1 MINNDIYR
9 RLRYLF
15 GYQYDHVVAL
25 FASTGFEVNE
35 AQYKGW
41 AGTEEEDRFIR
52 MTDRE
57 LAIFLNG
64 IIIERRGPQEGPP
77 PVPEEEIS
85 NNTILRKLKIA
96 FNMRS
101 EDMLEI
107 FALVDRK
114 LSPHELS
121 AFFRKPSH
129 KSYRYLKEERACGC
143 TRTESGLQFFLD
155 ATPYPQSIAHHNA
168 PCSK

>member
-1 MINNDIYR
+1 M
-9 RLRYLF
+9 
-15 GYQYDHVVAL
+15 
-25 FASTGFEVNE
+25 ASS
-35 AQYKGW
+35 
-41 AGTEEEDRFIR
+41 
-52 MTDRE
+52 
-57 LAIFLNG
+57 LNG
-64 IIIERRGPQEGPP
+64 GVHKKALHLFQRKK
-77 PVPEEEIS
+77 S

-129 KSYRYLKEERACGC
+129 KSYRYVKGQYLRNFLM
-143 TRTESGLQFFLD
+143 GLQLKYKSSLSH
-155 ATPYPQSIAHHNA
+155 P
-168 PCSK
+168 K

>member
-15 GYQYDHVVAL
+15 GHHYDHVVAP
-25 FASTGFEVNE
+25 FAATGFEVSE
-35 AQYKGW
+35 VQYKGW
-41 AGTEEEDRFIR
+41 AGKEEEDRFIM

-64 IIIERRGPQEGPP
+64 IIIERRGAQEGPP
-77 PVPEEEIS
+77 PTPEDEMS

-107 FALVDRK
+107 FALVDRN

-129 KSYRYLKEERACGC
+129 KSYRYVKGQYLRNFLM
-143 TRTESGLQFFLD
+143 GLQLKYKSSLSH
-155 ATPYPQSIAHHNA
+155 P
-168 PCSK
+168 K

>member
-15 GYQYDHVVAL
+15 GYHYDHVVAL
-25 FASTGFEVNE
+25 FASTGFEVSE
-35 AQYKGW
+35 SQYKVW
-41 AGTEEEDRFIR
+41 AGKVEEDRFIM

-64 IIIERRGPQEGPP
+64 IIIERRGAQDGPP
-77 PVPEEEIS
+77 PAPEDEMS

-129 KSYRYLKEERACGC
+129 KSFRYVKGQYLRNFLM
-143 TRTESGLQFFLD
+143 GLQLKYKSSLSH
-155 ATPYPQSIAHHNA
+155 P
-168 PCSK
+168 K

>member
-15 GYQYDHVVAL
+15 GYHYDHVVAL
-25 FASTGFEVNE
+25 FAATGFEVSE
-35 AQYKGW
+35 IQYKGW
-41 AGTEEEDRFIR
+41 AGKEEEDRFIM

-64 IIIERRGPQEGPP
+64 IIIERRGAQEGPP
-77 PVPEEEIS
+77 PTPEDEMS

-101 EDMLEI
+101 EDMLGI
-107 FALVDRK
+107 FALVDRN

-129 KSYRYLKEERACGC
+129 KSYRYVKGQYLRNFLM
-143 TRTESGLQFFLD
+143 GLQLKYKSSLSH
-155 ATPYPQSIAHHNA
+155 P
-168 PCSK
+168 K

>member
-15 GYQYDHVVAL
+15 GYHYDHVVAL
-25 FASTGFEVNE
+25 FAATGFEVSE
-35 AQYKGW
+35 VQYKGW
-41 AGTEEEDRFIR
+41 AGKEEEDRFIM

-64 IIIERRGPQEGPP
+64 IIIERRGAEEGPP
-77 PVPEEEIS
+77 PTPEDEMS

-107 FALVDRK
+107 FALVDRN
-114 LSPHELS
+114 LSQHELS
-121 AFFRKPSH
+121 AFFRKHSH
-129 KSYRYLKEERACGC
+129 KSYRYVKGQYLRNFLM
-143 TRTESGLQFFLD
+143 GLQLKYKSSLSN
-155 ATPYPQSIAHHNA
+155 P
-168 PCSK
+168 K

>member
-15 GYQYDHVVAL
+15 GYHYDHVVAL
-25 FASTGFEVNE
+25 FASTGFEVSE
-35 AQYKGW
+35 SQYKGW

-52 MTDRE
+52 MSDRE

-64 IIIERRGPQEGPP
+64 IIIERRGAQEVPP
-77 PVPEEEIS
+77 PVPEDEIS

-107 FALVDRK
+107 
-114 LSPHELS
+114 
-121 AFFRKPSH
+121 
-129 KSYRYLKEERACGC
+129 
-143 TRTESGLQFFLD
+143 
-155 ATPYPQSIAHHNA
+155 
-168 PCSK
+168 

>member
-15 GYQYDHVVAL
+15 GYHYDHVVAL
-25 FASTGFEVNE
+25 FAATGFEVSE
-35 AQYKGW
+35 VQYKGW
-41 AGTEEEDRFIR
+41 AGKEEEDRFIM

-64 IIIERRGPQEGPP
+64 IIIERRGAQEGPP
-77 PVPEEEIS
+77 PTAEDEMS
-85 NNTILRKLKIA
+85 NNTILRKLKIE

-107 FALVDRK
+107 FALVDRN

-129 KSYRYLKEERACGC
+129 KSYRYVKGQYLRNFLM
-143 TRTESGLQFFLD
+143 GLQLKYKSSLSH
-155 ATPYPQSIAHHNA
+155 P
-168 PCSK
+168 K

>member
-15 GYQYDHVVAL
+15 GYHYDHVVAL
-25 FASTGFEVNE
+25 FAATGFEVSE
-35 AQYKGW
+35 VQYKGW
-41 AGTEEEDRFIR
+41 AGKEEEDRFIM

-64 IIIERRGPQEGPP
+64 IIIERRGAQEGPP
-77 PVPEEEIS
+77 PTPEDEMS

-107 FALVDRK
+107 FALVDRN

-121 AFFRKPSH
+121 AFFRKPSQ
-129 KSYRYLKEERACGC
+129 KSYRYVKGQYLRNFLM
-143 TRTESGLQFFLD
+143 GLQLKYKSSLSH
-155 ATPYPQSIAHHNA
+155 P
-168 PCSK
+168 K

>member
-1 MINNDIYR
+1 M
-9 RLRYLF
+9 F
-15 GYQYDHVVAL
+15 GYHYDNVVAL
-25 FASTGFEVNE
+25 FAATGFEVSE
-35 AQYKGW
+35 VQYKGW
-41 AGTEEEDRFIR
+41 AGKEEEDRFIM

-64 IIIERRGPQEGPP
+64 IIIERRGAQEGPP
-77 PVPEEEIS
+77 PTPEDEMS

-107 FALVDRK
+107 FALVDRN

-129 KSYRYLKEERACGC
+129 KSYRYVKGQYLRNFLM
-143 TRTESGLQFFLD
+143 GLQLKYKSSLSH
-155 ATPYPQSIAHHNA
+155 P
-168 PCSK
+168 K

>member
-1 MINNDIYR
+1 M
-9 RLRYLF
+9 
-15 GYQYDHVVAL
+15 
-25 FASTGFEVNE
+25 
-35 AQYKGW
+35 
-41 AGTEEEDRFIR
+41 

-64 IIIERRGPQEGPP
+64 IIIERRGAQEGPP
-77 PVPEEEIS
+77 PTPEDEMS

-107 FALVDRK
+107 FALVDRN

-129 KSYRYLKEERACGC
+129 KSYRYVKGQYLRNFLM
-143 TRTESGLQFFLD
+143 GLQLKYKSSLSH
-155 ATPYPQSIAHHNA
+155 P
-168 PCSK
+168 K

>member
-15 GYQYDHVVAL
+15 GYQYDEVVRL
-25 FASTGFEVNE
+25 FEATGFEVNE

-41 AGTEEEDRFIR
+41 ARTDEEERFIR
-52 MTDRE
+52 MSDRE
-57 LAIFLNG
+57 LAVFLNG
-64 IIIERRGPQEGPP
+64 IIIERRGVQEGPP
-77 PVPEEEIS
+77 PVPEEEMS

-129 KSYRYLKEERACGC
+129 KSYRYVKGQYLRNFLM
-143 TRTESGLQFFLD
+143 GLQLKYKSSLSQ
-155 ATPYPQSIAHHNA
+155 P
-168 PCSK
+168 K

>member
-15 GYQYDHVVAL
+15 GYHYDHVVAL
-25 FASTGFEVNE
+25 FAATGFEVSE
-35 AQYKGW
+35 VQYKGW
-41 AGTEEEDRFIR
+41 AGKEEEDRFIM

-64 IIIERRGPQEGPP
+64 IIIERRGAQEGPP
-77 PVPEEEIS
+77 PTPEDEMS

-107 FALVDRK
+107 FALVDRN

-121 AFFRKPSH
+121 ASFRKPSH
-129 KSYRYLKEERACGC
+129 KSYRYVKGQYLRNFLM
-143 TRTESGLQFFLD
+143 GLQLKYKSSLSH
-155 ATPYPQSIAHHNA
+155 P
-168 PCSK
+168 K

>member
-9 RLRYLF
+9 RLLYLF
-15 GYQYDHVVAL
+15 GYHYDHVVAL
-25 FASTGFEVNE
+25 FAATGFEVSE
-35 AQYKGW
+35 IQYKVW
-41 AGTEEEDRFIR
+41 AGKEEEDRFIM

-64 IIIERRGPQEGPP
+64 IIIERRGAQEGPP
-77 PVPEEEIS
+77 PTPEDEMS

-107 FALVDRK
+107 FALVDRN

-129 KSYRYLKEERACGC
+129 KSYRYVKGQYLRNFLM
-143 TRTESGLQFFLD
+143 GLQLKYKSSLSH
-155 ATPYPQSIAHHNA
+155 P
-168 PCSK
+168 K

>member
-1 MINNDIYR
+1 
-9 RLRYLF
+9 
-15 GYQYDHVVAL
+15 
-25 FASTGFEVNE
+25 
-35 AQYKGW
+35 
-41 AGTEEEDRFIR
+41 
-52 MTDRE
+52 
-57 LAIFLNG
+57 LNG
-64 IIIERRGPQEGPP
+64 IIIQRRGAQEGPP
-77 PVPEEEIS
+77 PVPEEEMS

-129 KSYRYLKEERACGC
+129 KSYRYVKGQYLRNFLM
-143 TRTESGLQFFLD
+143 GLQLKYKSSLSH
-155 ATPYPQSIAHHNA
+155 P
-168 PCSK
+168 K

>member
-15 GYQYDHVVAL
+15 GYQYDHVQAL
-25 FASTGFEVNE
+25 FQSIGFEISE
-35 AQYKGW
+35 EQYKGW
-41 AGTEEEDRFIR
+41 VRKEEEDRFIH

-64 IIIERRGPQEGPP
+64 IIIKMRGARPGPP
-77 PVPEEEIS
+77 PVPEEEMS
-85 NNTILRKLKIA
+85 NNVILRKLKIA
-96 FNMRS
+96 FNLRS
-101 EDMLEI
+101 EEMIEV
-107 FALVDRK
+107 FGLVDRK

-129 KSYRYLKEERACGC
+129 SSFRYVKGQYLRNFLM
-143 TRTESGLQFFLD
+143 GLQMKYKSSLSQ
-155 ATPYPQSIAHHNA
+155 A
-168 PCSK
+168 K

>member
-15 GYQYDHVVAL
+15 GYHYDHVVAL
-25 FASTGFEVNE
+25 FAATGFEVSE
-35 AQYKGW
+35 VQYKGW
-41 AGTEEEDRFIR
+41 AGKEEEDRFIM

-64 IIIERRGPQEGPP
+64 IIIERRGAQEGPP
-77 PVPEEEIS
+77 PTPEDEMS

-107 FALVDRK
+107 FALVDRN

-129 KSYRYLKEERACGC
+129 KSYRYVKGQYLRNFLMVLQLKYK
-143 TRTESGLQFFLD
+143 SSLSH
-155 ATPYPQSIAHHNA
+155 P
-168 PCSK
+168 K

>member
-9 RLRYLF
+9 QLRYLF
-15 GYQYDHVVAL
+15 GYHYDHVVAL
-25 FASTGFEVNE
+25 FAATGFEVSE
-35 AQYKGW
+35 VQYKGW
-41 AGTEEEDRFIR
+41 AGKEEEDRFIM

-64 IIIERRGPQEGPP
+64 IIIERRGAEEGPP
-77 PVPEEEIS
+77 PTPEDEMS

-107 FALVDRK
+107 FALVDRN

-129 KSYRYLKEERACGC
+129 KSYRYVKGQYLRNFLM
-143 TRTESGLQFFLD
+143 GLQLKYKSSLSH
-155 ATPYPQSIAHHNA
+155 P
-168 PCSK
+168 K

>member
-15 GYQYDHVVAL
+15 GYQYDHVQAL
-25 FASTGFEVNE
+25 FQSTGFEISE
-35 AQYKGW
+35 EQYKGW
-41 AGTEEEDRFIR
+41 ARKEEEDRFIH

-64 IIIERRGPQEGPP
+64 IIIKMRGTRPGPP
-77 PVPEEEIS
+77 PVPEEEMS
-85 NNTILRKLKIA
+85 NNVILRKLKIA
-96 FNMRS
+96 FNLRS
-101 EDMLEI
+101 EEMIEV
-107 FALVDRK
+107 FGLVDRK

-129 KSYRYLKEERACGC
+129 SSFRYVKGQYLRNFLM
-143 TRTESGLQFFLD
+143 GLQMKYKSSLSQ
-155 ATPYPQSIAHHNA
+155 A
-168 PCSK
+168 K

>member
-15 GYQYDHVVAL
+15 GYHYEHVVAV
-25 FASTGFEVNE
+25 FAATGFEVSE
-35 AQYKGW
+35 VQYKGW
-41 AGTEEEDRFIR
+41 AGKEEEDRFIL

-64 IIIERRGPQEGPP
+64 IIIERRGAQEGSPP
-77 PVPEEEIS
+77 IPEDEMS

-129 KSYRYLKEERACGC
+129 KSYRYVKGQYLRNFLM
-143 TRTESGLQFFLD
+143 GLQLKYKSSLSH
-155 ATPYPQSIAHHNA
+155 PNN
-168 PCSK
+168 CR

>member
-15 GYQYDHVVAL
+15 GYQYGEVISL
-25 FASTGFEVNE
+25 FESTGFEVSE

-41 AGTEEEDRFIR
+41 ACKEEEDRFLA

-64 IIIERRGPQEGPP
+64 VIIKMRGAQPGPP
-77 PVPEEEIS
+77 PIPEEEMS
-85 NNTILRKLKIA
+85 NNVILRKLKIA
-96 FNMRS
+96 FNLRS

-129 KSYRYLKEERACGC
+129 SSFRNLKGQYLRNFLM
-143 TRTESGLQFFLD
+143 GLQIKYKSSLSH
-155 ATPYPQSIAHHNA
+155 PKNS
-168 PCSK
+168 

>member
-15 GYQYDHVVAL
+15 CYHYDHVVAL
-25 FASTGFEVNE
+25 FAATGFEVSE
-35 AQYKGW
+35 VQYKGW
-41 AGTEEEDRFIR
+41 AGKEEEDRFIM

-64 IIIERRGPQEGPP
+64 IIIERRGAQEGPP
-77 PVPEEEIS
+77 PTPEDEMS

-107 FALVDRK
+107 FALVDRN

-129 KSYRYLKEERACGC
+129 KSYRYVKGQYLRNFLM
-143 TRTESGLQFFLD
+143 GLQLKYKSSLSH
-155 ATPYPQSIAHHNA
+155 P
-168 PCSK
+168 K

>member
-15 GYQYDHVVAL
+15 GYHYDHVVAL
-25 FASTGFEVNE
+25 FAATGFEVSE
-35 AQYKGW
+35 VQYKGW
-41 AGTEEEDRFIR
+41 AGKEEEDRFIM

-64 IIIERRGPQEGPP
+64 IIIGRRGAQEGPP
-77 PVPEEEIS
+77 PTPEDEMS

-107 FALVDRK
+107 FALVDRN

-129 KSYRYLKEERACGC
+129 KSYRYVKGQYLRNFLM
-143 TRTESGLQFFLD
+143 GLQLKYKSSLSH
-155 ATPYPQSIAHHNA
+155 P
-168 PCSK
+168 K

>member
-1 MINNDIYR
+1 MIFTGACGIC
-9 RLRYLF
+9 LATTTTMSW
-15 GYQYDHVVAL
+15 HS
-25 FASTGFEVNE
+25 FAATGFEVSE

-41 AGTEEEDRFIR
+41 AGTEEEDRFIM

-64 IIIERRGPQEGPP
+64 IIIQRREPQEGPLP
-77 PVPEEEIS
+77 PVPEEEMS

-129 KSYRYLKEERACGC
+129 KSYRYVKGQYLRNFLM
-143 TRTESGLQFFLD
+143 GLQLKYKSSLSH
-155 ATPYPQSIAHHNA
+155 P
-168 PCSK
+168 K

>member
-15 GYQYDHVVAL
+15 GYHYDHVVAL
-25 FASTGFEVNE
+25 FAATGFEVSE
-35 AQYKGW
+35 VQYKGW
-41 AGTEEEDRFIR
+41 AGKEEEDRFIM

-64 IIIERRGPQEGPP
+64 IIIERRGAQEGPP
-77 PVPEEEIS
+77 PTPEDGMS

-107 FALVDRK
+107 FALVDRN

-129 KSYRYLKEERACGC
+129 KSYRYVKGQYLRNFLM
-143 TRTESGLQFFLD
+143 GLQLKYKSSLSH
-155 ATPYPQSIAHHNA
+155 P
-168 PCSK
+168 K